1 MSAAVLL
8 GVLLGALAGQRAV
21 AQTGPA
27 QWLPF
32 TVGGA
37 SYAASLEPLRFEQ
50 ALSSCADLC
59 LGAAQRPATLLP
71 IAALPQT
78 LSGLS
83 SEDPDLAEA
92 LLHRLGNITTA
103 QQEHWDAW
111 AWDEYRVCR
120 AVSNV
125 AAQGLESSAFFMTTD
140 RPCSWRLCFVCAEER
155 GVLAAGHSSSSA
167 WYRRHFR
174 TDPLPPSPYAL
185 GPAGS
190 GLALV
195 SSDLVMG
202 DPAPPDAMTTA
213 FNDSGRFWSQGPV
226 LSALYRG
233 GNRKLLA
240 LRLLREREAERGWE
254 LYTNQTAITDA
265 VGPDAALTGEGE
277 QRLRSSSAWY
287 RRHFRTD
294 PLPPSPYALGP
305 AGSGLALVSSD
316 LVMGDP
322 APPDAMTTA
331 FNDSGRFWSQGP
343 VLSALYRGGNRKL
356 LALRLL
362 REREAERGWE
372 LYTNQTAITDAVG
385 PDAALT
391 GEDSTYELYN
401 VGAGYNDYIVAV
413 QGCFRS
419 YQVEMLYFITRTGRQ
434 YQLGRGGCTSWFRE
448 DAPLGG
454 YLAGVAGR
462 FMATTLWSPADPIMA
477 PGWDELAYIN
487 QVRLVWAA
495 PPASG
500 LPTYSVRAQPAT
512 APQLSQA
519 SAPAA
524 FCPTARPVAEYVP
537 TCGPISGSTCPSNTC
552 CGVPVIELARDYIL
566 CVASPQA
573 CQTRCLGGWGWCTI
587 IPEKPLLQFVR
598 SVPGDGSPAATTI
611 YSAAMDAQMSYAAAA
626 SYCRASTYMGL
637 TWEMVTAADAFGWT
651 TSLDTRRDAYTTIS
665 AAGERVSDLN
675 ALSPRNRPLHA
686 GYFWLAADDALVLAA
701 PKSACVR
708 AGFGVPRGRDLSTH
722 TFAISSC
729 ELLAAVVC
737 KASAAQN
744 SSRLAAGGVGTGGSV
759 AEWVPGKHV
768 GRAVCGEPVES
779 AGRASACPHTLSLS
793 RRLGGGPY
801 GNGSCSFAVGASVA
815 VVGGLAGGSGP
826 VDAAGNTQQ
835 LALNRQLGS
844 LDISMATTFSNHSD
858 SAAVV
863 TALRLG
869 LGDSAGAP
877 DVAAAVGDVS
887 TAGWHTLELSPGEVV
902 TAVSGCAGGFVE
914 RLVLHTSLGRLWTTP
929 FLATSLCSFPFLE
942 AAPPGGYLVGLQGSM
957 GSHLE
962 AVRLVWGQPVGRLQ
976 RTPPALAALIPSATP
991 APQLP
996 AASPYPASL
1005 PSEAGGYGAGDVGG
1019 RGGGGSGGGGRSSGA
1034 TVGLALGAALGGM
1047 ALLALLLGGFL
1058 AAARWRRVRQ
1068 QQRGAAAGNIA
1079 GSSCCEEG
1087 RAAGAGVGCVA
1098 GGKSGMPGWQR
1109 GEGHGQTVKV
1119 VLSDTGES
1127 ASLGPETTS
1136 CNLSSARTLTMTLT
1150 TEPQQHCGAAQELGS
1165 SNGYTWSGNVPY
1177 SDSMDMRNVMDL
1189 KCSGL
1194 TECMRAEATSRS
1206 EDAGQPQARG
1216 ADVSTQ
1222 TRKPAAPEPAGSQL
1236 CSAISKLQ
1244 IELSGRQ
1251 EQLRVTTVL
1260 GVGSFGVVYQG
1271 TWRGLRVAV
1280 KTLVVHDALLGKE
1293 GRQRHRAILE
1303 ASLSLSLSARL
1314 RPSPAAERDAAGAST
1329 LLPAGTPDVY
1339 KLFIIQE
1346 FCDVGSL
1353 AAALDAGVVGSVCA
1367 GGAQAV
1373 CALTLAL
1380 DVACGMAHI
1389 HSRNIVHGDL
1399 SSSNVLLASNNG
1411 VAGLWPGEP
1420 HGDCAEEMGAR
1431 KALEQLWRPPV
1442 VAKVADFGLS
1452 TRMTDE
1458 QAHESNRFQGTPA
1471 YAAPEVQAHG
1481 RLSKAADVWAFGVL
1495 LLELCNGEG
1504 VARTRARRAAAAAVP
1519 RVPTARPPF
1528 SKVVEVL
1535 VQVLQEAHQQ
1545 CQAAAMDSGQGG

>member
-8 GVLLGALAGQRAV
+8 GVLLGVLVGQRAV

-32 TVGGA
+32 AVGGA
-37 SYAASLEPLRFEQ
+37 SYAAFLEPLPFEQ
-50 ALSSCADLC
+50 ALSSCADLS
-59 LGAAQRPATLLP
+59 LGPAQRPATLLP

-83 SEDPDLAEA
+83 SEAPDLAEA

-120 AVSNV
+120 AVSNM
-125 AAQGLESSAFFMTTD
+125 AAQDLESSAFFMTTD

-195 SSDLVMG
+195 SSDLVVG

-213 FNDSGRFWSQGPV
+213 FNDSGRFWSHGPV

-254 LYTNQTAITDA
+254 LYVNQTAITDA
-265 VGPDAALTGEGE
+265 VGPDAALTGEG
-277 QRLRSSSAWY
+277 
-287 RRHFRTD
+287 
-294 PLPPSPYALGP
+294 
-305 AGSGLALVSSD
+305 
-316 LVMGDP
+316 
-322 APPDAMTTA
+322 
-331 FNDSGRFWSQGP
+331 
-343 VLSALYRGGNRKL
+343 
-356 LALRLL
+356 
-362 REREAERGWE
+362 
-372 LYTNQTAITDAVG
+372 
-385 PDAALT
+385 
-391 GEDSTYELYN
+391 STYELYN

-434 YQLGRGGCTSWFRE
+434 YQLGRGGCTSWE

-462 FMATTLWSPADPIMA
+462 FMTTTLWSPADPYMA

-500 LPTYSVRAQPAT
+500 LPTYSVRSPPAA

-524 FCPTARPVAEYVP
+524 FCPTARPVADYVP
-537 TCGPISGSTCPSNTC
+537 TCGPLSGSTCPSNTC
-552 CGVPVIELARDYIL
+552 CGIPVIDRDHDYIR

-573 CQTRCLGGWGWCTI
+573 CQTRCLGGWGWCTT

-598 SVPGDGSPAATTI
+598 SVPGDGSPAAATI
-611 YSAAMDAQMSYAAAA
+611 YSAAMDAEMSYAAAA
-626 SYCRASTYMGL
+626 SFCRASTYMGL

-665 AAGERVSDLN
+665 AAG
-675 ALSPRNRPLHA
+675 
-686 GYFWLAADDALVLAA
+686 YFWLAADDALVLAA
-701 PKSACVR
+701 PNSACVR

-759 AEWVPGKHV
+759 AEWVPG
-768 GRAVCGEPVES
+768 
-779 AGRASACPHTLSLS
+779 PHALSLS

-801 GNGSCSFAVGASVA
+801 GIGSCSFAVGASVA
-815 VVGGLAGGSGP
+815 VVGGPAGGSGP
-826 VDAAGNTQQ
+826 VDAAGITQQ
-835 LALNRQLGS
+835 LALDRQLGS
-844 LDISMATTFSNHSD
+844 LGISMATTFSNHSD

-962 AVRLVWGQPVGRLQ
+962 AVRLVWGQPVGLLQ
-976 RTPPALAALIPSATP
+976 RTPPALAALVPSATP

-1005 PSEAGGYGAGDVGG
+1005 RRPSEAGGHGAGDVGG
-1019 RGGGGSGGGGRSSGA
+1019 GGGGGSSGGGRSLGA
-1034 TVGLALGAALGGM
+1034 TVGLALGAALGGT

-1058 AAARWRRVRQ
+1058 AAARWRRMVQ
-1068 QQRGAAAGNIA
+1068 QQRRAAAGNIA
-1079 GSSCCEEG
+1079 ASSCCEEG
-1087 RAAGAGVGCVA
+1087 RAAGAGAGCVA
-1098 GGKSGMPGWQR
+1098 GGKSGMPGWQP
-1109 GEGHGQTVKV
+1109 GEGHGQHVKV

-1136 CNLSSARTLTMTLT
+1136 CNLSSARTLIRTLAK
-1150 TEPQQHCGAAQELGS
+1150 EPQQHCGAAQELGS
-1165 SNGYTWSGNVPY
+1165 SNGYPWSGNVPHG
-1177 SDSMDMRNVMDL
+1177 DSLVLASYMRDVMDL
-1189 KCSGL
+1189 ECSGL
-1194 TECMRAEATSRS
+1194 TEYMRAEATSRS

-1303 ASLSLSLSARL
+1303 ASLSLSLSHPHVVNTYAAEVVPL
-1314 RPSPAAERDAAGAST
+1314 AVVDPKQTNAADTAAASGKVAAAAQPRPSPAAERDAAAAST

-1420 HGDCAEEMGAR
+1420 HGDGAEEMGAR
-1431 KALEQLWRPPV
+1431 QALEQLWRPPV

-1458 QAHESNRFQGTPA
+1458 QTHESNRFQGTPA
-1471 YAAPEVQAHG
+1471 YTAPEVQAHG

-1504 VARTRARRAAAAAVP
+1504 IARTRARRAAAAAGGSP
-1519 RVPTARPPF
+1519 KPAAGAAAAEASTRPPAWSDPPANCAPRLAQCLAGCLARVPTARPPF

-1545 CQAAAMDSGQGG
+1545 CQAAAMGRGRGA